1 VEQTSPSNISPA
13 GPPPAGLPPSDPPP
27 SASPPPSRR
36 GLWATIGVGLTL
48 ALAKLKLLLI
58 PLKALKFGKLLVTAG
73 SMFLMIG
80 FEAMRSGWAFGVGF
94 VLLILIHELGHAQAI
109 RRAGLAA
116 GYPVFIPF
124 FGAMIALRG
133 QPQTPLVEARIA
145 LAGPLAG
152 AAASVATA
160 AIYFANHQRLYLALA
175 YSGFFLNLFNLIPVS
190 PLDGGRVA
198 QLFSRRAWIVGI
210 VLLGGMFLLTQT
222 PQLLL
227 IGIMA
232 ATQIFRRPPEA
243 VALAAAEVPAA
254 DRMNMAASYFG
265 LAAFLAT
272 AAFLAHRLLAAG
284 A

>member
-1 VEQTSPSNISPA
+1 VSLDSTSAAPDAGAPSPA
-13 GPPPAGLPPSDPPP
+13 PFTPSPAPPPRG
-27 SASPPPSRR
+27 SRR
-36 GLWATIGVGLTL
+36 GLWATAGVGL
-48 ALAKLKLLLI
+48 AVAAGKLKLLI
-58 PLKALKFGKLLVTAG
+58 VPLKALKLGKLFVTAG
-73 SMFLMIG
+73 SMFAMIG
-80 FEAMRSGWAFGVGF
+80 FEAMRSGWAFAVGF
-94 VLLILIHELGHAQAI
+94 VLMILIHELGHAQAI

-145 LAGPLAG
+145 IAGPLAG
-152 AAASVATA
+152 TVASLGALA
-160 AIYFANHQRLYLALA
+160 LYFVTHQRLFLALGYA
-175 YSGFFLNLFNLIPVS
+175 GCFLNLFNLTPIS

-198 QLFSRRAWIVGI
+198 QLFSRVAWIVGLVI
-210 VLLGGMFLLTQT
+210 LGGMFLLTRT

-232 ATQIFRRPPEA
+232 ATHAFRRRQVDA
-243 VALAAAEVPAA
+243 GAAGARPEVPAA
-254 DRMNMAASYFG
+254 DRFNMAAGYFG

-272 AAFLAHRLLAAG
+272 AAFLSHRLLAGG